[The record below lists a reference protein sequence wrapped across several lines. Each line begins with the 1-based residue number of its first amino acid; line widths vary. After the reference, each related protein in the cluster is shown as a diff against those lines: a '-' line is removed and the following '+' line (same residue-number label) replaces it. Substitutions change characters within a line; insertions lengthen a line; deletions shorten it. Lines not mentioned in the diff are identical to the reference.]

1 MMRARGLGRKVRDRD
16 SLITVGCVLAIAFAF
31 VLLWRLGVPLPL
43 LILGLLLSCLA
54 ACLLFMILVLRNHRK
69 AHEHLAR
76 LQEGR
81 RKDFGWSGP

>member
-1 MMRARGLGRKVRDRD
+1 MMRARGPGRKVRDRD
-16 SLITVGCVLAIAFAF
+16 SLITVGCVLVIAFAF